1 MLNEPCNGFGE
12 FIQVS
17 RELKNLSVEM
27 LADQLGVSKVMV
39 ERLEKELL
47 YPSHSLIMKL
57 SNVLDVDEIKLINF
71 IWCENKKCGNLA

>member
-1 MLNEPCNGFGE
+1 MINEPCNGFGE

-17 RELKNLSVEM
+17 RERRYLSVEM
-27 LADQLGVSKVMV
+27 LADQLGVSAIIV

-47 YPSHSLIMKL
+47 YPSHSLIVKL
-57 SNVLDVDEIKLINF
+57 SNVLDVDESKLTNF

>member
-17 RELKNLSVEM
+17 RELNNLSVEM
-27 LADQLGVSKVMV
+27 LAGRLGVSKNIV
-39 ERLEKELL
+39 ERLESESL
-47 YPSHSLIMKL
+47 YPSYSLIVKL
-57 SNVLDVDEIKLINF
+57 SNVLNVNESKLNDF